1 VITFA
6 DDIFEHKCITF
17 DIRIFLKHIKR
28 HINQLPFAL
37 PLLNQFRE
45 HGSRNLLP
53 LRKMTPIKNRRQHI
67 LRCFRD
73 FSLLMDILLQFLKYL
88 TVEAPTLR
96 ILGLQQNGILSFK
109 LNIAVYLVN
118 VDALTRCPHLPREI
132 ELDVLI
138 CACEQGI
145 RSIRLNILKV

>member
-1 VITFA
+1 
-6 DDIFEHKCITF
+6 
-17 DIRIFLKHIKR
+17 
-28 HINQLPFAL
+28 
-37 PLLNQFRE
+37 
-45 HGSRNLLP
+45 
-53 LRKMTPIKNRRQHI
+53 
-67 LRCFRD
+67 
-73 FSLLMDILLQFLKYL
+73 MDILLQFLKYL